1 MHNVKDNTLF
11 INSKHVKFDFNIRNT
26 IEYLGC
32 VLVLLSI
39 PFTRNDINNIYCVN
53 EFGEIIWQSEDLKL
67 LYPNLKN
74 LPYEQMG
81 IKDDILYASDF
92 YGRSYRIDLYT
103 GRIKGCNIVK

>member
-1 MHNVKDNTLF
+1 MYSVKDNTLF
-11 INSKHVKFDFNIRNT
+11 INSKYVKFGFDIRCT
-26 IEYLGC
+26 IEYKKH

-39 PFTRNDINNIYCVN
+39 PFTRNDINNIYCIN
-53 EFGEIIWQSEDLKL
+53 QLGEIVWQVEDLNF

-92 YGRSYRIDLYT
+92 YGRNYSIDLDT
-103 GRIKGCNIVK
+103 GKIKGCNIVK